1 MKLLGANEKLSVEH
15 PSPHPSSL
23 LVDNFVHVQDIAICA
38 LHEWLSRHS
47 EATAAAVHGDRTI
60 LPPKLIDDSFL
71 FAYHTLQFQKESG
84 I

>member
-38 LHEWLSRHS
+38 LHE
-47 EATAAAVHGDRTI
+47 
-60 LPPKLIDDSFL
+60 
-71 FAYHTLQFQKESG
+71 
-84 I
+84 